1 MKTILLLLIS
11 ISSLAQTQYLVDSV
25 GVTRAA
31 LMTVKLRE
39 VIDKSV
45 RSDGYYTYTIES
57 NVPGS
62 SLPGNKARI
71 LIYQAPMGITI
82 TDLQLRQIAD
92 YIKGLTEP
100 VVVQPLPDK
109 VTRIDDTDP
118 RIIYSGTWFKQA
130 STGSI
135 VWPDNFLNKNVS
147 YTQTANAYSELKFF
161 GTGIEAVSE
170 LRENHATATVFIDN
184 VKVAD
189 VDMYKATQI
198 NAPTVIYSKKDLV
211 KGDHTIRVQLTGIS
225 GAKNSLVMDG
235 YTTYEK
241 Q

>member
-1 MKTILLLLIS
+1 MKTLFFLALS
-11 ISSLAQTQYLVDSV
+11 ISAFSQTQYVVDSSS
-25 GVTRAA
+25 VTHAG
-31 LMTVKLRE
+31 LLTVKLRE
-39 VIDKSV
+39 VVDKTV
-45 RSDGYYTYTIES
+45 RSDGYFTYTIES
-57 NVPGS
+57 NVQGS

-71 LIYQAPMGITI
+71 LVYQAPMGITI
-82 TDLQLRQIAD
+82 TDLQLKQIAD
-92 YIKGLTEP
+92 YIKNLTEAT
-100 VVVQPLPDK
+100 QQLPDK
-109 VTRIDDTDP
+109 VIRIDDTDP
-118 RIIYSGTWFKQA
+118 RITYSGTWFKQA
-130 STGSI
+130 STSTI

-170 LRENHATATVFIDN
+170 LRENHATATVFIDG

-189 VDMYKATQI
+189 VDMYKATQV

-225 GAKNSLVMDG
+225 GARNSMVGDG
-235 YTTYEK
+235 YVVYEK

>member
-1 MKTILLLLIS
+1 MKTLFFLALS
-11 ISSLAQTQYLVDSV
+11 ISAFSQVPADNGHYKLAFMDDRLLFKYSL
-25 GVTRAA
+25 
-31 LMTVKLRE
+31 
-39 VIDKSV
+39 
-45 RSDGYYTYTIES
+45 S
-57 NVPGS
+57 NVLKTDTVGYEEFVIPEGIKPGEKWIVS
-62 SLPGNKARI
+62 FKKIETS
-71 LIYQAPMGITI
+71 
-82 TDLQLRQIAD
+82 
-92 YIKGLTEP
+92 
-100 VVVQPLPDK
+100 LPDK

-118 RIIYSGTWFKQA
+118 RITYSGTWFKQA
-130 STGSI
+130 STSTI

-170 LRENHATATVFIDN
+170 LRDNHATATVFIDGI
-184 VKVAD
+184 KVAD

-198 NAPTVIYSKKDLV
+198 NAPTIIYSKKDLV

-235 YTTYEK
+235 YTIYEK

>member
-1 MKTILLLLIS
+1 MKILFFLALS
-11 ISSLAQTQYLVDSV
+11 ISAFSQTQYLVDSV
-25 GVTRAA
+25 TVTHAD

-39 VIDKSV
+39 VVDKSV

-57 NVPGS
+57 NVQGS
-62 SLPGNKARI
+62 SLPGNKARL

-82 TDLQLRQIAD
+82 TDLQLKQIAD
-92 YIKGLTEP
+92 YIKSVTE
-100 VVVQPLPDK
+100 VVAQPDK

-118 RIIYSGTWFKQA
+118 RITYSGTWFKQA

-170 LRENHATATVFIDN
+170 LRENHATATVFIDG

-189 VDMYKATQI
+189 VDMYKATQV

-225 GAKNSLVMDG
+225 GARNSMVGDG
-235 YTTYEK
+235 YVVYER